1 MLIVEGRA
9 DIKPCSCGGEA
20 FLYCGSDYFFVEC
33 EDCTSRTDEYCED
46 YEAIRAWN
54 DGEVKE

>member
-20 FLYCGSDYFFVEC
+20 FLYCGDYFYVEC

-54 DGEVKE
+54 DGEVK